1 MFLIF
6 IILRSQSSQ
15 AFSVKYIQDEQLIG
29 QDNVKCKI
37 KDQVCIPPPSPVEE
51 EQVDHRFGDKKQ
63 SYKSRV
69 RVSECSK
76 KLN

>member
-6 IILRSQSSQ
+6 IILKSQSSQ

-37 KDQVCIPPPSPVEE
+37 KDQVEG
-51 EQVDHRFGDKKQ
+51 EQVEHRFGDKSKAIKGELE
-63 SYKSRV
+63 YL
-69 RVSECSK
+69 CSK